1 VKYGSLVDRRLTRRG
16 EERKRQLMAFAAQRF
31 AANGYHPTSVAEI
44 VEGLGVG
51 KGVFYW
57 YFDSKEALFL
67 AILDD
72 AQRDLRRRQGDAI
85 REAGDPLERIEAGL
99 RASMTWTA
107 QHPEMLRLFQLA
119 ASEAGFAAQLHRG
132 EQVAVDEAAAQIA
145 EAMDAGLIAESDAV
159 LIAQAMIGVMHR
171 LVARRLLDDAGIDA
185 GVAFCLH
192 GVLGAADTSAP
203 PRRVSAAG

>member
-1 VKYGSLVDRRLTRRG
+1 MDRRLTRRG

-31 AANGYHPTSVAEI
+31 AAKGYHPTSVAEI

-99 RASMTWTA
+99 AS
-107 QHPEMLRLFQLA
+107 
-119 ASEAGFAAQLHRG
+119 QLHRG

-171 LVARRLLDDAGIDA
+171 LVARRLPDDAGIDA